1 MQVTLTQPVAVDE
14 VDAEIVV
21 VEGCALGFVAPGQP
35 PHVLHVD
42 PGQPAKYGVQSD
54 DLLLSI
60 DGQQTAQLTQ
70 EKVAE
75 LLRSAKSLVFERPGA
90 AEGKEEDTEPP
101 SDEEKK
107 EAKEA
112 PPPDS
117 QPVQALQAT
126 RERSR
131 SRRGRRHRHHSHEET
146 QSGPSE
152 PPRGHPPPPQHWQV
166 ERGPGWPPPGPPGQI
181 RGPPNAWMGNAPPP
195 WHVQPGPP
203 PGGYPPPP
211 DTWRGPYPGPPP
223 QQPPPRRGRLERNE
237 AGGVS
242 IVVMQVPPSLNKMD
256 VLNEYFGR
264 FGPVSSLQINQLR
277 HEAIVTFGRMKDA
290 EEAMRFPVLNDPS
303 IGLRPW
309 RAKAG
314 QRAPDDVPGESA
326 GAVANAPIAPSIP
339 IIASG
344 NMTLESG
351 SVLEA
356 KRKREELQDRRKV
369 LLSSL
374 TDQLKQV
381 LARINDPAT
390 SDRNREQ
397 LQAILASIKD
407 KINTLTPAPKED
419 PAKRRPMPM
428 RSLPYQTTLD
438 NRPRPAVLHLSKLP
452 EEMRGPDGEVQLRDA
467 LGDSVEWIRDW
478 SEDGSACVVRFRDR
492 RQAEA
497 TLQDQKVWGF
507 TAKLQE
513 EAPPHYRRKPPVH
526 RFHQQPRQMH
536 THKVFRP
543 PRMAE
548 RAPGSPETEAFDSD
562 IEDPEVLASMRPP
575 EPAQEA
581 QEGIE
586 DAPAEA
592 EDQPLAEAGEPEG
605 SGEAAPPVDAEPAPP
620 TQEPEAPD
628 ASMAAQSE
636 AQAETPAVQEP
647 PAEAEHSAVL
657 ADADLLPP
665 LEALEPLAAA
675 AEPADPAEPA
685 EPAPAE
691 PADPAE
697 SRGENCLLEA
707 LNTIEVG
714 LFGKKTEL
722 EPTKPAEPA
731 EPAPAE
737 PAPSEPAPAEPASAE
752 QPVEPEESS
761 KLDVAEPESA
771 GQADAEEAEP
781 PAEAEAKGP
790 KAKAKGKAKAKAKAA
805 VKGTAKAKSTAAK
818 ASTRAKA
825 KG

>member
-1 MQVTLTQPVAVDE
+1 MQVTLTQPVEVDE

-90 AEGKEEDTEPP
+90 ADGKEDTEPP
-101 SDEEKK
+101 SEEEKK
-107 EAKEA
+107 
-112 PPPDS
+112 
-117 QPVQALQAT
+117 QAT
-126 RERSR
+126 ATDAQPAQVGKERSR
-131 SRRGRRHRHHSHEET
+131 SRRGRRHRESRHEET
-146 QSGPSE
+146 PSGPSE
-152 PPRGHPPPPQHWQV
+152 APRGHPHPPPQWGV
-166 ERGPGWPPPGPPGQI
+166 ERGPGWPAGQM
-181 RGPPNAWMGNAPPP
+181 RGPPNAWMGNAPTP

-211 DTWRGPYPGPPP
+211 ETWQGPYPGPPP
-223 QQPPPRRGRLERNE
+223 TQPPPRRGRLERNE
-237 AGGVS
+237 GGGVS
-242 IVVMQVPPSLNKMD
+242 IVVMQVPPTLNKMD

-264 FGPVSSLQINQLR
+264 FGPVSSLQINQSR
-277 HEAIVTFGRMKDA
+277 HEAIVTFTRMEDA
-290 EEAMRFPVLNDPS
+290 EEALRFPVLNDPS

-309 RAKAG
+309 HAKAG
-314 QRAPDDVPGESA
+314 QRSPDDVPGESI
-326 GAVANAPIAPSIP
+326 GSIANAPVAPSIP

-351 SVLEA
+351 RVLEA

-381 LARINDPAT
+381 LARINDPTT

-397 LQAILASIKD
+397 LQAILANIKD

-428 RSLPYQTTLD
+428 RALPYQTTLD

-497 TLQDQKVWGF
+497 AVQDQKVWGF
-507 TAKLQE
+507 TAKIQE
-513 EAPPHYRRKPPVH
+513 EAPPHFRRKPP
-526 RFHQQPRQMH
+526 PRQMH

-543 PRMAE
+543 PRMVE
-548 RAPGSPETEAFDSD
+548 RAPGSPDTEAFDSD

-575 EPAQEA
+575 EPEQELQDGAQ
-581 QEGIE
+581 
-586 DAPAEA
+586 DL
-592 EDQPLAEAGEPEG
+592 LAEAGEDQPAPLQAEVEAAEAADVAEASMPAEAAEVPAAEVPG
-605 SGEAAPPVDAEPAPP
+605 ASGASEAAPAQPAEPA
-620 TQEPEAPD
+620 EP
-628 ASMAAQSE
+628 SE
-636 AQAETPAVQEP
+636 ATGAPAQASVEA
-647 PAEAEHSAVL
+647 PAEASAEVESRAA
-657 ADADLLPP
+657 ADPTELPP
-665 LEALEPLAAA
+665 PEALGPLAAA
-675 AEPADPAEPA
+675 AEPA
-685 EPAPAE
+685 
-691 PADPAE
+691 
-697 SRGENCLLEA
+697 
-707 LNTIEVG
+707 
-714 LFGKKTEL
+714 
-722 EPTKPAEPA
+722 
-731 EPAPAE
+731 
-737 PAPSEPAPAEPASAE
+737 EPAS
-752 QPVEPEESS
+752 Q
-761 KLDVAEPESA
+761 LDVTEPTEPTQSEELAEN
-771 GQADAEEAEP
+771 
-781 PAEAEAKGP
+781 AEASAPEP
-790 KAKAKGKAKAKAKAA
+790 Q
-805 VKGTAKAKSTAAK
+805 TS
-818 ASTRAKA
+818 
-825 KG
+825 

>member
-1 MQVTLTQPVAVDE
+1 
-14 VDAEIVV
+14 
-21 VEGCALGFVAPGQP
+21 
-35 PHVLHVD
+35 
-42 PGQPAKYGVQSD
+42 
-54 DLLLSI
+54 
-60 DGQQTAQLTQ
+60 
-70 EKVAE
+70 
-75 LLRSAKSLVFERPGA
+75 
-90 AEGKEEDTEPP
+90 
-101 SDEEKK
+101 
-107 EAKEA
+107 
-112 PPPDS
+112 
-117 QPVQALQAT
+117 
-126 RERSR
+126 
-131 SRRGRRHRHHSHEET
+131 
-146 QSGPSE
+146 
-152 PPRGHPPPPQHWQV
+152 
-166 ERGPGWPPPGPPGQI
+166 
-181 RGPPNAWMGNAPPP
+181 
-195 WHVQPGPP
+195 
-203 PGGYPPPP
+203 
-211 DTWRGPYPGPPP
+211 
-223 QQPPPRRGRLERNE
+223 
-237 AGGVS
+237 
-242 IVVMQVPPSLNKMD
+242 MQVPPSLNKMD

-264 FGPVSSLQINQLR
+264 FGPVSSLQINQMR

-290 EEAMRFPVLNDPS
+290 EEALRFPVLNDPS

-314 QRAPDDVPGESA
+314 QRSPGDVPGESA

-419 PAKRRPMPM
+419 PAKRRPMPAM
-428 RSLPYQTTLD
+428 RALPYQTTLD

-543 PRMAE
+543 PRVAE

-575 EPAQEA
+575 EPAQE
-581 QEGIE
+581 GIQ

-592 EDQPLAEAGEPEG
+592 GEDQPLAMEAGEPEG
-605 SGEAAPPVDAEPAPP
+605 MAGGEAAPPILPADAEPAPP

-628 ASMAAQSE
+628 ASIAQSE
-636 AQAETPAVQEP
+636 AQAETPVQEP
-647 PAEAEHSAVL
+647 PEAEHRAVL

-675 AEPADPAEPA
+675 AEPADPADPA
-685 EPAPAE
+685 EPA
-691 PADPAE
+691 E
-697 SRGENCLLEA
+697 SLTARGETALLNA
-707 LNTIEVG
+707 LNQIEDG

-722 EPTKPAEPA
+722 KPRKDEVEETEPAEPA

-737 PAPSEPAPAEPASAE
+737 PAPTEPTPAEPASAE

-771 GQADAEEAEP
+771 EQADAEEAETAE
-781 PAEAEAKGP
+781 AEAEAKGP
-790 KAKAKGKAKAKAKAA
+790 KAKAKGKAKAKAKAKAA

>member
-1 MQVTLTQPVAVDE
+1 VAVDE

-42 PGQPAKYGVQSD
+42 PGQPAKFGVQSD

-75 LLRSAKSLVFERPGA
+75 LLRSAKCLVFERAGA
-90 AEGKEEDTEPP
+90 ADGKEEDTEPP

-107 EAKEA
+107 KAT
-112 PPPDS
+112 DGG
-117 QPVQALQAT
+117 QPAQVA

-131 SRRGRRHRHHSHEET
+131 SRRGRRHRESRHEET
-146 QSGPSE
+146 PSV
-152 PPRGHPPPPQHWQV
+152 PSARGHPPPQWAV
-166 ERGPGWPPPGPPGQI
+166 ERGPGWPGGQM
-181 RGPPNAWMGNAPPP
+181 RGPPSAWMGNAPPP

-211 DTWRGPYPGPPP
+211 DTWRGPCHPGPPP
-223 QQPPPRRGRLERNE
+223 SQPPPRRGRLERNE
-237 AGGVS
+237 GGGVS
-242 IVVMQVPPSLNKMD
+242 IVVMQVPPGLNKMD

-264 FGPVSSLQINQLR
+264 FGPVSSLQINQMR
-277 HEAIVTFGRMKDA
+277 HEAIVTFTRMKDA
-290 EEAMRFPVLNDPS
+290 EDALQFPVLNDPS

-309 RAKAG
+309 RGKAG
-314 QRAPDDVPGESA
+314 QRAPDDVPGESTA
-326 GAVANAPIAPSIP
+326 AIANAPVAPSIP

-351 SVLEA
+351 RVLEA

-397 LQAILASIKD
+397 LQAILANIKD

-419 PAKRRPMPM
+419 PTKRRPMPM

-478 SEDGSACVVRFRDR
+478 SDDGSACVVRFRDR

-497 TLQDQKVWGF
+497 AVQDQKVWGF
-507 TAKLQE
+507 TAKIQE
-513 EAPPHYRRKPPVH
+513 EAPPHFRRKPPVH

-543 PRMAE
+543 PRMVE

-575 EPAQEA
+575 EPEPQDLQDGLQDVMAEAAEDQPVPLQALQAEA
-581 QEGIE
+581 QAEGGIE
-586 DAPAEA
+586 ATRADAEDADAAAEVPEVTAEMPLASTSAETFAEVPAEAAAEAPAEA
-592 EDQPLAEAGEPEG
+592 PPV
-605 SGEAAPPVDAEPAPP
+605 EAA
-620 TQEPEAPD
+620 
-628 ASMAAQSE
+628 
-636 AQAETPAVQEP
+636 
-647 PAEAEHSAVL
+647 AEAESRAF
-657 ADADLLPP
+657 ADATDLPP
-665 LEALEPLAAA
+665 PEALGPLAAA
-675 AEPADPAEPA
+675 AEPA
-685 EPAPAE
+685 
-691 PADPAE
+691 
-697 SRGENCLLEA
+697 
-707 LNTIEVG
+707 
-714 LFGKKTEL
+714 
-722 EPTKPAEPA
+722 
-731 EPAPAE
+731 
-737 PAPSEPAPAEPASAE
+737 E
-752 QPVEPEESS
+752 QCVEPSQLE
-761 KLDVAEPESA
+761 VAEPTQPAEQAERPEEVAAESA
-771 GQADAEEAEP
+771 EAAPPEP
-781 PAEAEAKGP
+781 E
-790 KAKAKGKAKAKAKAA
+790 
-805 VKGTAKAKSTAAK
+805 TAK
-818 ASTRAKA
+818 
-825 KG
+825 